1 MVRWSSQVRA
11 GLRACV
17 ELGLRDGE
25 GPVSVR
31 EMSQN
36 VGVSEHYLEQVM
48 ALLRRGGV
56 VQAHRGASGGY
67 ELTRPVAD
75 ITLADLLAPL
85 EGMPEEGL
93 SGAQDDPMDQVL
105 TGALASL
112 TQVLVEAARSTRL
125 ADLVQ
130 AVRDHGAYMYYI

>member
-1 MVRWSSQVRA
+1 MRWSSQVRA
-11 GLRACV
+11 GLRACL

-25 GPVSVR
+25 GPLSVR

-48 ALLRRGGV
+48 ALLRRSGV

-67 ELTRPVAD
+67 ELTRPVNE
-75 ITLADLLAPL
+75 ITLADLLTPL

-93 SGAQDDPMDQVL
+93 SGAEDDPMDQVL
-105 TGALASL
+105 TGALSSL
-112 TQVLVEAARSTRL
+112 TEALAEAARSIRL
-125 ADLVQ
+125 SGLVQ